1 MENSEE
7 NIKLRSIT
15 GGYYH
20 RSSFVCHIEY
30 GGIYNQYTINHI
42 NENTINLRFVNKN
55 MIIYFDFPIPQ
66 LLFRFSSKA

>member
-20 RSSFVCHIEY
+20 RSSFVYHIEY

-42 NENTINLRFVNKN
+42 NENTINLWLVNTN
-55 MIIYFDFPIPQ
+55 MIIYSDFPISQ
-66 LLFRFSSKA
+66 LLF